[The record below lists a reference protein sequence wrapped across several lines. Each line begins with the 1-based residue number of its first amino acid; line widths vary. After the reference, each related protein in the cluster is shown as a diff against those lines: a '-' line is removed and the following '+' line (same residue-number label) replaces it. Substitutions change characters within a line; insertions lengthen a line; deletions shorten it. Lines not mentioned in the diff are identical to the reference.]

1 MTEDQI
7 GALHRAVDTWERRGW
22 PEPAAL
28 VVSGSG
34 LGVDLFPAVRGPV
47 PLGRMLP
54 FPVHALPGHE
64 HRLEVIEPVAGR
76 PVIYLRGR
84 LHSYQ
89 GHDPAEVVFPVRL
102 AALLGAKV
110 LLMTNAAG
118 GLDPKMAAGDLALVT
133 DHLNLTGLSP
143 LRGNPPLHWGERFP
157 DMTEAYSSRLR
168 TLIRARA
175 EELHIPLREGVYAG
189 VAGPAFETPAE
200 VRMLRTLGGDLV
212 GMSTVLEVI
221 AGHHMG
227 LECAVVSL
235 VANLGAGLT
244 PSPLTH
250 DEVTA
255 AGAAA
260 AERVERLLGAVL
272 AADDLLG

>member
-7 GALHRAVDTWERRGW
+7 GVLHRAVETWERRGW
-22 PEPAAL
+22 PKPAAL

-47 PLGRMLP
+47 PLADVLP
-54 FPVHALPGHE
+54 FPVHALQGHE
-64 HRLEVIEPVAGR
+64 HRMEVIEPVAGR

-89 GHDPAEVVFPVRL
+89 GHDASEVVFPVRL

-118 GLDPKMAAGDLALVT
+118 GLDPEMEAGDLTLVT

-143 LRGNPPLHWGERFP
+143 LKGNPPPHWGPRFP
-157 DMTEAYSSRLR
+157 DMTEAYSKRLR
-168 TLIRARA
+168 SLIRGRA
-175 EELHIPLREGVYAG
+175 DALGVPLGEGVYAG
-189 VAGPAFETPAE
+189 VAGPSFETPAE

-235 VANLGAGLT
+235 VANLGAGLHET
-244 PSPLTH
+244 ALTH
-250 DEVTA
+250 DEVTQ

-260 AERVERLLGAVL
+260 GEQVERLLGAVL